1 MLFAAICIHPV
12 FAAEGQIGITSGY
25 QVLWTSE
32 EIIEGFSFDYE
43 YRSAAVSLDG
53 ANYFGRNGGFGLEY
67 GIGISNRLSMRIE
80 DFKTDYEEFDP
91 SLLLHAGAAFR
102 HGFTDV
108 IGIAS
113 SLGVSTE
120 MYWDSVDDPGY
131 EHKIFNLGLS
141 VYARVSYDFTFS
153 SIRLNLGLE
162 MSRLFY
168 TAAKTTIGDE
178 SYTVDGNVS
187 GFHMT
192 PYVSLSYKY

>member
-1 MLFAAICIHPV
+1 MR
-12 FAAEGQIGITSGY
+12 TSK
-25 QVLWTSE
+25 LT
-32 EIIEGFSFDYE
+32 
-43 YRSAAVSLDG
+43 
-53 ANYFGRNGGFGLEY
+53 
-67 GIGISNRLSMRIE
+67 
-80 DFKTDYEEFDP
+80 YEEFDP

-102 HGFTDV
+102 RGFTDV

-113 SLGVSTE
+113 SLGISTE
-120 MYWDSVDDPGY
+120 MYWDSVNDPGFK
-131 EHKIFNLGLS
+131 HKIFNLGLS

-153 SIRLNLGLE
+153 SLRLNLGLE
-162 MSRLFY
+162 MGRLFY